1 MIIWV
6 GKFICFLIINTT
18 LLSCKA
24 DNHWTLPSDISSI
37 DRIID
42 SILIK
47 QKNET
52 SKDLLDKNFMINVSK
67 NYTLKGTIIN
77 DLKIGW
83 WVFNGMNDS
92 LKIEY
97 INIKDKSFKN
107 QLILYNK
114 ESIDRNFSKY
124 YKVEKSIYDKDFL
137 RYKIYYF
144 IPLLSKSNQD
154 YKIFYGLLDG
164 ENLLLKNES
173 FGKIKDD
180 FIQFDII
187 IPSYKVCNDCIL
199 KMMLTQTVYDK
210 SEERIIINQSFISD
224 TIN

>member
-1 MIIWV
+1 MSLALLPNSNSLRI
-6 GKFICFLIINTT
+6 LIICDSVNFDLFMTVN
-18 LLSCKA
+18 LIIFYVFKLSEK
-24 DNHWTLPSDISSI
+24 WGSLP
-37 DRIID
+37 
-42 SILIK
+42 
-47 QKNET
+47 
-52 SKDLLDKNFMINVSK
+52 K

-97 INIKDKSFKN
+97 INIKDKPFKN

>member
-1 MIIWV
+1 MLTVFMVEQEGEITVFLKIQSYLSKEHTNNIMKRKEKLILSIIKKDLMIIWV

-97 INIKDKSFKN
+97 INIKDKPFKN

-114 ESIDRNFSKY
+114 ESID
-124 YKVEKSIYDKDFL
+124 
-137 RYKIYYF
+137 
-144 IPLLSKSNQD
+144 
-154 YKIFYGLLDG
+154 
-164 ENLLLKNES
+164 
-173 FGKIKDD
+173 
-180 FIQFDII
+180 
-187 IPSYKVCNDCIL
+187 
-199 KMMLTQTVYDK
+199 
-210 SEERIIINQSFISD
+210 
-224 TIN
+224 

>member
-6 GKFICFLIINTT
+6 GKFIYVLIIIST

-24 DNHWTLPSDISSI
+24 DDHWTLPTDLSSV
-37 DRIID
+37 DQIID

-47 QKNET
+47 QKKET
-52 SKDLLDKNFMINVSK
+52 AKELLNKNFKINVSK

-83 WVFNGMNDS
+83 WVFNGINDS
-92 LKIEY
+92 LKIDY
-97 INIKDKSFKN
+97 INLEDKPFKN
-107 QLILYNK
+107 QLIFYNK
-114 ESIDRNFSKY
+114 KSIDRNISKF
-124 YKVEKSIYDKDFL
+124 YKVEKSIYDKNSL

-144 IPLLSKSNQD
+144 VPLLSKSNQD
-154 YKIFYGLLDG
+154 YKIFYGLLNG
-164 ENLLLKNES
+164 EDVLLKNES
-173 FGKIKDD
+173 FGEIKDD

-187 IPSYKVCNDCIL
+187 IPFYKVCDDCIF
-199 KMMLTQTVYDK
+199 KMMLTQTVYVK